1 MVGGAL
7 PHDTSGSMKDVSD
20 SEHILTFCD
29 LSDRKVILRK
39 TMKDLNEFLFGREV
53 FFVKPQCL
61 SAGHSRLGRFPPREL
76 GI

>member
-29 LSDRKVILRK
+29 LSDPSKDHERPKRVSFRPGSLLCK
-39 TMKDLNEFLFGREV
+39 TPMLI
-53 FFVKPQCL
+53 
-61 SAGHSRLGRFPPREL
+61 SRA
-76 GI
+76 